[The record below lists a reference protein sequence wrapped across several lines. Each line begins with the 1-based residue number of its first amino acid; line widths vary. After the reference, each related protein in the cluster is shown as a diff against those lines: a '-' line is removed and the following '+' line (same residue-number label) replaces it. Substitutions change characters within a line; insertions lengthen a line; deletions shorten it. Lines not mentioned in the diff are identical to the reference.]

1 MFDGWPH
8 EDQREGNLQQVL
20 LIFLPFCCIFSLF
33 ERQSKKDRESMK
45 IYIYMEVRRIWGES
59 RRMRSSGLIANVLS
73 YTVVLGYSVQ

>member
-1 MFDGWPH
+1 MFDGWPQ

-20 LIFLPFCCIFSLF
+20 LFFCHFAVFFSLF

-45 IYIYMEVRRIWGES
+45 IYKGGTRIWRES

-73 YTVVLGYSVQ
+73 YTVVLGYSV